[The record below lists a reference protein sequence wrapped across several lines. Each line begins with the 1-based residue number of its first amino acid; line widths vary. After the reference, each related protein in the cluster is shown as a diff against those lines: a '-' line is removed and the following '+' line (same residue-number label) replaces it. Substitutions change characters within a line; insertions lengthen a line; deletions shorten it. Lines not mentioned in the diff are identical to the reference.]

1 LPTLSEIVPALEK
14 SGLAITDLE
23 VLRLHYAETL
33 RHWRARF
40 IAARDQA
47 RALYDERFCRMWECY
62 LAASEASFRHEDLVV
77 YQFQLAKRNNVIP
90 LTRDY
95 VNARK
100 AGLRQTEATAL
111 LRPLQDNQPEQERR
125 AGR

>member
-1 LPTLSEIVPALEK
+1 MLRPIIAVAAAAFLTLA
-14 SGLAITDLE
+14 
-23 VLRLHYAETL
+23 
-33 RHWRARF
+33 
-40 IAARDQA
+40 
-47 RALYDERFCRMWECY
+47 

-111 LRPLQDNQPEQERR
+111 LRPLQDNQPDNDLDLSLGSFDFWRGSVGATFR
-125 AGR
+125 F